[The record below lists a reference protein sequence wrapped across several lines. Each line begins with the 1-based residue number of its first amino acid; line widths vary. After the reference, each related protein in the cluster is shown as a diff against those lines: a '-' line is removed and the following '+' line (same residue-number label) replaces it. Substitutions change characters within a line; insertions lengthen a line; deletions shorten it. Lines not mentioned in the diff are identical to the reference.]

1 MTEFKKKITIISL
14 LWIVLV
20 SISFI
25 WNYTNA
31 RKEHTDVALQSSKS
45 LFDLI
50 VVTREWNARHGG
62 VYVPITSETQPN
74 PYLDTPLRDI
84 QVNEQLTLTEV
95 NPAFMTRQIS
105 EISEISEK
113 QGFSFHITSLNP
125 IRPQNKPRP
134 IEKEALN
141 SFEKG
146 EDEMGRFIKQNGK
159 TAFFYMAPL
168 KTKKACLKCHAEQG
182 YQEGDIRG
190 GISVTLP
197 FRDSIPITAMLLGHI
212 GIGLAGMLGIFVA
225 GRRLNTAYD
234 TIRRQATYCELTGIP
249 NRRSFSERIIVE
261 LNRSQRDQEPLSL
274 IMCDIDNFK
283 SYNDHYG
290 HDQGDK
296 CLRKVAQQ
304 IQNTLKRPS
313 DFCARFGGE
322 EFVVLLPGTSLENA
336 MHIAEEIRKNVEE
349 LAISHEILGTS
360 EVVTISLGVAT
371 CEGDEAFSRE
381 TLIYQADTA
390 MYQSKKNGRNRVSFF
405 KE

>member
-1 MTEFKKKITIISL
+1 MKKIQRNITIISV

-20 SISFI
+20 SISFV
-25 WNYTNA
+25 WNYTNTK
-31 RKEHTDVALQSSKS
+31 KEHTEIALQSAKS
-45 LFDLI
+45 FFDLI
-50 VVTREWNARHGG
+50 VMTREWNARHGG
-62 VYVPITSETQPN
+62 VYVPVTPETQPN
-74 PYLDTPLRDI
+74 PYLDTPMRDI
-84 QVNEQLTLTEV
+84 QVNEQLILTKV
-95 NPAFMTRQIS
+95 NPAFMTRQV
-105 EISEISEK
+105 SEISEK
-113 QGFSFHITSLNP
+113 EGISFHITSLNP

-134 IEKEALN
+134 IEKEALKA
-141 SFEKG
+141 FEKG
-146 EDEMGRFIKQNGK
+146 EVEKGRFIKQNGRND
-159 TAFFYMAPL
+159 FFYMAPL

-197 FRDSIPITAMLLGHI
+197 FRESIPMTAMLLGHT
-212 GIGLAGMLGIFVA
+212 GIGLVGLLGIFVA
-225 GRRLNTAYD
+225 GRRLNNAYD

-249 NRRSFSERIIVE
+249 NRRSFSERIIAE

-274 IMCDIDNFK
+274 IICDIDNFK

-290 HDQGDK
+290 HEQGDR

-322 EFVVLLPGTSLENA
+322 EFAVLLPGTSLENA
-336 MHIAEEIRKNVEE
+336 MHVAEEIRKNIEE
-349 LAISHEILGTS
+349 LAICCESLRDSEI
-360 EVVTISLGVAT
+360 VTISLGVAT
-371 CEGDEAFSRE
+371 CEGDETCSRE

-390 MYQSKKNGRNRVSFF
+390 MYQAKKNGRNRVSSF